1 MNINTNRGIYKITN
15 VINGMIYIGSSVEL
29 KKRITQHKSDL
40 RNNRHHSPRLQNSFN
55 KYGKENFVFEIIEEL
70 DCDRETLRE
79 VEQHYLD
86 KYNSYDRN
94 TGFNINSFATGGGLF
109 GEDNP
114 MFGNGHLVAGEK
126 NGFYGKKHSNETK
139 ATLSLLNS
147 GLNSSWF
154 GRQHKPETKKK
165 ISKALT
171 GRGFSNEHKENISKS
186 IKEAFKDGRLQPNGF
201 SQHARK
207 RQRETHIIGV
217 VMLSKDGE
225 FIEAFDSVKEA
236 SEHIGVGSE
245 NITRVCKGKNNTSGG
260 YKWMYL
266 EEYEKMKVLQ

>member
-29 KKRITQHKSDL
+29 KKRIAQHKSDL

-55 KYGKENFVFEIIEEL
+55 KYGEENFVFEIIEEL

-171 GRGFSNEHKENISKS
+171 GREFSNEHKEKH
-186 IKEAFKDGRLQPNGF
+186 FK
-201 SQHARK
+201 
-207 RQRETHIIGV
+207 I
-217 VMLSKDGE
+217 
-225 FIEAFDSVKEA
+225 
-236 SEHIGVGSE
+236 
-245 NITRVCKGKNNTSGG
+245 
-260 YKWMYL
+260 Y
-266 EEYEKMKVLQ
+266 